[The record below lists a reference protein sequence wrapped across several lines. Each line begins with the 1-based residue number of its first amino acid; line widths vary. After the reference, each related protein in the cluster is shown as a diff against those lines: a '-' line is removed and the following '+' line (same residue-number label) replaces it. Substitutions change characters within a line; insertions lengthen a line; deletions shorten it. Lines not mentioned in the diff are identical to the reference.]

1 MIGCKKR
8 SLLLKVNF
16 TRAMAR
22 ADWDNNGKEKR
33 APESTLTSKGGI
45 ERSEEGEGGGAQD
58 ECQADQT
65 KLWEYDFII
74 MILYDKIIS

>member
-1 MIGCKKR
+1 M
-8 SLLLKVNF
+8 KVNF

-33 APESTLTSKGGI
+33 APESTLTSEGGI

-65 KLWEYDFII
+65 KL
-74 MILYDKIIS
+74 